1 MDSVSKA
8 CFLTRTA
15 TFMFYI
21 RFYKFFLGNSDEES
35 EEGSFKESGVNDF
48 KESGVND
55 FKVSFGQDYKF
66 LFCVN

>member
-1 MDSVSKA
+1 MDSVFKA

-21 RFYKFFLGNSDEES
+21 RFSQFFLGNSDEES
-35 EEGSFKESGVNDF
+35 DEGSF

-55 FKVSFGQDYKF
+55 FKVSFGQDYEF

>member
-15 TFMFYI
+15 TFIFYI
-21 RFYKFFLGNSDEES
+21 RFSQFFLGNSDEES
-35 EEGSFKESGVNDF
+35 EEGSFKES
-48 KESGVND
+48 EVND
-55 FKVSFGQDYKF
+55 FKVSFGRDYEF